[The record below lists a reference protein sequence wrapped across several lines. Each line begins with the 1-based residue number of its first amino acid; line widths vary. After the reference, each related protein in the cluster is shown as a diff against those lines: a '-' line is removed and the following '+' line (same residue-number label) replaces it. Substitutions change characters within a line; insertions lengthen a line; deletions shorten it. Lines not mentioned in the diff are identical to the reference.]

1 MDQRPRRRLRRCLLS
16 LLTASFLA
24 TGLMSTP
31 ASAADPVT
39 REVPPQEPG
48 VTLRVFDVQVPLE
61 KICVLKPAQT
71 PNVDK
76 LMPVIDWSSTDD
88 FGGIGD
94 NFVSEVT
101 GNIDVPQD
109 GSYTFR
115 LTSDDGSRLLIDN
128 QVVID
133 HDGLH
138 GADPKDGTV
147 TLTAGYH
154 SLRIDHFDRT
164 GGQNITL
171 SWQPPGSSGFTVV
184 PNSVLST
191 DADVVRVTA
200 PGRKEC
206 EGVKDSPGD
215 GLPLNSVH
223 PGYTLTDLRPSGF
236 EPQVTAMDW
245 LPDGRL
251 AVTTWGGTD
260 LSLIHI

>member
-16 LLTASFLA
+16 LLATSFLA

-31 ASAADPVT
+31 ATAADPVAADPVT
-39 REVPPQEPG
+39 REIPPQEPG

-115 LTSDDGSRLLIDN
+115 LTSDDGSRLRIDD

-171 SWQPPGSSGFTVV
+171 AWQPPGASGFTVV

-206 EGVKDSPGD
+206 EGVRDSPAT
-215 GLPLNSVH
+215 VC
-223 PGYTLTDLRPSGF
+223 R
-236 EPQVTAMDW
+236 
-245 LPDGRL
+245 
-251 AVTTWGGTD
+251 
-260 LSLIHI
+260 